1 MDGTEHMQTAA
12 RVTLSGEMT
21 IYNAAQIKATLA
33 ETMRGAAE
41 IEVDLS
47 GIADIDTA
55 GLQLMLIAKRH
66 PECRVRFVNHS
77 PEVLRLID
85 LANLGGALG
94 DPLFIAANLA

>member
-1 MDGTEHMQTAA
+1 MDGTEHMHNAA
-12 RVTLSGEMT
+12 RLTLSGEMT
-21 IYNAAQIKATLA
+21 IYNAAQLKATLA
-33 ETMRGAAE
+33 EAMRGATE

-47 GIADIDTA
+47 GIADVDTA

-66 PECRVRFVNHS
+66 PDCRVRFVNHS

-94 DPLFIAANLA
+94 DPLFIAAN

>member
-1 MDGTEHMQTAA
+1 MASTEHMQTDA

-33 ETMRGAAE
+33 EAMRDAAE
-41 IEVDLS
+41 VEVDLS

-66 PECRVRFVNHS
+66 PGCRVRFVNHS
-77 PEVLRLID
+77 PEVLRLVD

-94 DPLFIAANLA
+94 DPLFIAAS

>member
-1 MDGTEHMQTAA
+1 MDSTEHMQTAA
-12 RVTLSGEMT
+12 RVALSGEMT

-33 ETMRGAAE
+33 EAMRDAAE
-41 IEVDLS
+41 VEVDLS
-47 GIADIDTA
+47 AIADIDTA

-66 PECRVRFVNHS
+66 PDCRVRFVNHS

-94 DPLFIAANLA
+94 DPLFISAS

>member
-12 RVTLSGEMT
+12 RLTLSVEMT

-33 ETMRGAAE
+33 EAMRAAAE
-41 IEVDLS
+41 VEVDLS
-47 GIADIDTA
+47 AIADIDTA

-77 PEVLRLID
+77 PEVLRLVD

-94 DPLFIAANLA
+94 DPLFIAAN

>member
-1 MDGTEHMQTAA
+1 MDGTEHMQNAA

-33 ETMRGAAE
+33 EAMRDAADRGRS
-41 IEVDLS
+41 V
-47 GIADIDTA
+47 GHHRYRYRRPAADADRQA
-55 GLQLMLIAKRH
+55 PSRLPRAS
-66 PECRVRFVNHS
+66 VNHS

>member
-1 MDGTEHMQTAA
+1 MDGTEHMHNAA
-12 RVTLSGEMT
+12 RLTLSGEMT
-21 IYNAAQIKATLA
+21 IYNAAQLKATLA
-33 ETMRGAAE
+33 EAMRGATE

-66 PECRVRFVNHS
+66 PDCRVRFVNHS

-94 DPLFIAANLA
+94 DPLFIAAN

>member
-1 MDGTEHMQTAA
+1 MDGTEHMHNAA
-12 RVTLSGEMT
+12 RLTMSGEMT
-21 IYNAAQIKATLA
+21 IYNAAQLKATLA
-33 ETMRGAAE
+33 EAMRGATE

-66 PECRVRFVNHS
+66 PDCRVRFVNHS

-94 DPLFIAANLA
+94 DPLFIAAN

>member
-1 MDGTEHMQTAA
+1 MDGTEHMQTTA
-12 RVTLSGEMT
+12 RLALSGEMT

-33 ETMRGAAE
+33 EAMRGAAE
-41 IEVDLS
+41 LEVDLS

-66 PECRVRFVNHS
+66 PDCRVRFVDHS

-94 DPLFIAANLA
+94 DPLFIAAN